1 VSLDVLNKFVL
12 GAIGLFGLCL
22 YIALVATGIAE
33 LISGLPKA
41 GAQKKTNAT
50 RKWGNAKKSPH
61 S

>member
-1 VSLDVLNKFVL
+1 MSLEVLNKYVL

-22 YIALVATGIAE
+22 YIALVATGFAE

-41 GAQKKTNAT
+41 GARKKPNTT